1 LLFYFSAVQA
11 VIGAGAAG
19 LVSIR
24 ELLKE
29 GHQVTGFEQGAKPGG
44 VWVYDE
50 ATDSDLLGAQQGRR
64 KVHGSMYRWVLVLV
78 LV

>member
-1 LLFYFSAVQA
+1 MCDATSVSNGVLCLQA

-29 GHQVTGFEQGAKPGG
+29 GHQVRLAHN
-44 VWVYDE
+44 
-50 ATDSDLLGAQQGRR
+50 TD
-64 KVHGSMYRWVLVLV
+64 
-78 LV
+78 